1 MNVEKPKKRISGKY
15 CVAGGPGNV
24 SCTNNC
30 KTEGISMHMFPRE
43 DAIRDK
49 WVRFVR
55 RHRADW
61 QPSKTSVLCSVHFDA
76 SDFEQ
81 RLGLDLGEAESFKTK
96 RWLKKNAVPTKDCV
110 EQQENVVTPH
120 ERRKVCV
127 CVHVYVACVRG
138 VRHQSCLLLYDS
150 RLIYIHYS

>member
-1 MNVEKPKKRISGKY
+1 MECGENVEKQKKRISGKY

-24 SCTNNC
+24 SCTNNS
-30 KTEGISMHMFPRE
+30 KTKGISMHMFPR
-43 DAIRDK
+43 DDSIRDK

-61 QPSKTSVLCSVHFDA
+61 QPSKTSVLCSVHFDI

-81 RLGLDLGEAESFKTK
+81 RPDLNLGGAESFKTK

-110 EQQENVVTPH
+110 EQQENVVTSR

-127 CVHVYVACVRG
+127 CMCERCEIHE
-138 VRHQSCLLLYDS
+138 SC
-150 RLIYIHYS
+150 R

>member
-1 MNVEKPKKRISGKY
+1 MEYDLHVGKPKKRISGKY

-24 SCTNNC
+24 SCINNS
-30 KTEGISMHMFPRE
+30 KTEGVSMHMFPRE
-43 DAIRDK
+43 EAVRDK
-49 WVRFVR
+49 WVCFVR

-81 RLGLDLGEAESFKTK
+81 RLDLNIGDAELFKTK
-96 RWLKKNAVPTKDCV
+96 RWLKKNAVPTKDLV
-110 EQQENVVTPH
+110 KQQENVVTPR

-127 CVHVYVACVRG
+127 CVCECVWC
-138 VRHQSCLLLYDS
+138 V
-150 RLIYIHYS
+150 

>member
-24 SCTNNC
+24 SCTNNS
-30 KTEGISMHMFPRE
+30 KTEGVSMHMFPRE

-61 QPSKTSVLCSVHFDA
+61 QPSKTSVNGFCVCLLNRSIQDLSVHFFWCVKRAEESIPRVD
-76 SDFEQ
+76 SSVQIRFVFGFFRIKNPILDF
-81 RLGLDLGEAESFKTK
+81 LSAK
-96 RWLKKNAVPTKDCV
+96 RT
-110 EQQENVVTPH
+110 
-120 ERRKVCV
+120 
-127 CVHVYVACVRG
+127 
-138 VRHQSCLLLYDS
+138 
-150 RLIYIHYS
+150 